1 MSSKNEFEKRIH
13 DILDLDKLGFP
24 LSKERIAEGMS
35 ESLEKEL
42 VSEKKLK
49 QATSDKA
56 ITEELY
62 DGRKHLWLYFAPPDR
77 GPGTSYDEPCYYDR
91 IPQEWKDQ
99 WKDKEISKEDWCPDF
114 APRKID
120 ANLRSLLLSCNPRFD
135 RLIPE
140 KRFWLYCEQAR
151 RWGPE
156 ANKAEDLTN
165 NTLQEAYKQQE
176 YGRVHQ
182 NKLYG
187 LDGYVTIKDETQGG
201 RRIYKASTP
210 QALLMFLKDCGYS
223 IILLKGRQAAITSTM
238 MAAAVLTALIT
249 PAYKGAIVADKE
261 KTGLGIFNDKF
272 KSTFQFLPSWWRPD
286 EKGMPWSDR
295 RVIFDF
301 DPGES
306 KSEKRKYMSEMQ
318 TYSSADSQTL
328 NSNSP
333 TEVYFDEAQKTSTLQ
348 EILKEVR
355 PTMLAATS
363 KGLKML
369 RSVFI
374 WGTGGTGDIGKGA
387 FEGQL
392 KGAMKRLDD
401 HSSDK
406 VFLVPIFFDAFC
418 RPYMD
423 RETYLDQYDDYLNG
437 DNEYTRGMTP
447 EQNRA
452 IFAAH
457 YPMTPEDSFMAS
469 TKSIV
474 AGSIIKKQRDRILK
488 ECHPYEALKPK
499 KGKFYPVYNYSN
511 KMPPGSWQ
519 PYEIVDARFEA
530 VKMDEFDA
538 PVTMFR
544 PHDTNSRPD
553 NGYIHRFFQGTDPIQ
568 SQTGKSKMSSAI
580 WDAAAVERVVDG
592 VKYYVPT
599 VSCIVNYRPEDD
611 LNEAFLQCVLMGI
624 YYRNHGQ
631 KKCMELVE
639 YDQGHNYIEFQKAP
653 FIMTQESLLLRAML
667 LPAYNGSNHGLM
679 NGSVKGAI
687 GLSMKKG
694 TKTRAYQDLAE
705 LIMDY
710 GSNIYFIEF
719 WNQLMNVQ
727 TEEKEDGT
735 VSWGTKDFKIYNDD
749 LVDAIL
755 FCYLAWRSINEKPKK
770 IGGEEAPEKTIQKVR
785 YRDPLTDQLTYREEL
800 VETAYA

>member
-1 MSSKNEFEKRIH
+1 MIPKRSGKKSMIYPEGIDFERVVSVEFI
-13 DILDLDKLGFP
+13 
-24 LSKERIAEGMS
+24 GM
-35 ESLEKEL
+35 KP
-42 VSEKKLK
+42 V
-49 QATSDKA
+49 
-56 ITEELY
+56 Y
-62 DGRKHLWLYFAPPDR
+62 
-77 GPGTSYDEPCYYDR
+77 
-91 IPQEWKDQ
+91 
-99 WKDKEISKEDWCPDF
+99 
-114 APRKID
+114 
-120 ANLRSLLLSCNPRFD
+120 N
-135 RLIPE
+135 
-140 KRFWLYCEQAR
+140 
-151 RWGPE
+151 
-156 ANKAEDLTN
+156 
-165 NTLQEAYKQQE
+165 
-176 YGRVHQ
+176 
-182 NKLYG
+182 
-187 LDGYVTIKDETQGG
+187 
-201 RRIYKASTP
+201 
-210 QALLMFLKDCGYS
+210 
-223 IILLKGRQAAITSTM
+223 
-238 MAAAVLTALIT
+238 LTA
-249 PAYKGAIVADKE
+249 G
-261 KTGLGIFNDKF
+261 
-272 KSTFQFLPSWWRPD
+272 
-286 EKGMPWSDR
+286 
-295 RVIFDF
+295 
-301 DPGES
+301 
-306 KSEKRKYMSEMQ
+306 
-318 TYSSADSQTL
+318 
-328 NSNSP
+328 NSN
-333 TEVYFDEAQKTSTLQ
+333 TYIANGIVTHN
-348 EILKEVR
+348 
-355 PTMLAATS
+355 
-363 KGLKML
+363 
-369 RSVFI
+369 
-374 WGTGGTGDIGKGA
+374 TGGTGDIGKGA
-387 FEGQL
+387 FEGQFR
-392 KGAMKRLDD
+392 GAMKRLDD

-423 RETYLDQYDDYLNG
+423 KETYLDQYDDYLNG

-457 YPMTPEDSFMAS
+457 YPMTQEDSFMAS

-499 KGKFYPVYNYSN
+499 KGKFYPVYNYAN

-530 VKMDEFDA
+530 VKLDEFDA

-553 NGYIHRFFQGTDPIQ
+553 NGYIHRYFQGTDPIQ

-580 WDAAAVERVVDG
+580 WDAAAVERVVEG
-592 VKYYVPT
+592 VKYHVPT
-599 VSCIVNYRPEDD
+599 VACIVNYRPEDD
-611 LNEAFLQCVLMGI
+611 LNEAFLQCVLMGM
-624 YYRNHGQ
+624 YYKNHGQ
-631 KKCMELVE
+631 RKCMELVE

-755 FCYLAWRSINEKPKK
+755 FCYLAWKSINEKPKK
-770 IGGEEAPEKTIQKVR
+770 IGGEEAPEKSLQMVR
-785 YRDPLTDQLTYREEL
+785 YRDPVTDQLAYREEL
-800 VETAYA
+800 VETVYA